1 VRIVCPPLRMGDED
15 WFYCSQ
21 YNGDHST
28 GGGYYHDRDGTKI
41 EGVLYTQKHN
51 RYVSLQAHNNPQ
63 ILITRP
69 IKVTGKRL
77 QLNVDASRG
86 RVMVGI
92 GIDKV
97 IPHKQGRWPFRAKLP
112 HYMVKDRWERSHL
125 EKGFG
130 VTDCVEIRENCIE
143 YDVQFKQASVEKL
156 MGRTVRLYIVAQDAN
171 LYGFRF
177 K

>member
-1 VRIVCPPLRMGDED
+1 M
-15 WFYCSQ
+15 
-21 YNGDHST
+21 
-28 GGGYYHDRDGTKI
+28 
-41 EGVLYTQKHN
+41 
-51 RYVSLQAHNNPQ
+51 
-63 ILITRP
+63 
-69 IKVTGKRL
+69 TGKRL